1 MCVTRKT
8 HVLAKKHNFTLKDYA
23 AAEHVAVVAA
33 GTGHGIVDEV
43 IARSGVTRRVRL
55 TVPHFVAMGHILA
68 ATDLVATVPQ
78 ALAERITA
86 PFDLVEITAPVNVP
100 QIAINM
106 FWHPRAQRDLANKWL
121 RDLLA
126 ELFSAT

>member
-1 MCVTRKT
+1 MFKQRYVCVTRKT

-86 PFDLVEITAPVNVP
+86 PFDLLIR
-100 QIAINM
+100 Q
-106 FWHPRAQRDLANKWL
+106 
-121 RDLLA
+121 
-126 ELFSAT
+126 